1 MKLLSSFL
9 TIYCLICILSLQKS
23 SADTAQVMPRG
34 MHRVELQNKFWFPI
48 TQGYNTDGQKIDLGS
63 AYTVSL
69 DSNGLAALAAL
80 EKAAGMASG
89 SASLGHTDIDMTM
102 NYNDVI
108 LYYQYG
114 LTDKLTI
121 GAEIPY
127 YWQWTDVKRA
137 TVNTENATV
146 GFNPSGQDPL
156 FLPIAAGGVVDGD
169 MAMELLQGQLEQLG
183 YQRIEDWSDNG
194 FGDIRAG
201 FRYQYL
207 ENNPYR
213 LAVTG
218 GLTLPTGAVDDPDS
232 FVDIEFGEGA
242 WGFFVHSNN
251 DYTGISNLILNLTLR
266 YEHYLTS
273 SQDRRMPESATSFLS
288 VRTESIR
295 VQLGD
300 KVECEISSVY
310 NFSEA
315 VTAELMYRYAYQGD
329 DSVSGGSDYD
339 YSVFSEDTF
348 REEHVGRIGLSYSTI
363 PAFKRDDFG
372 LPLVASVEYRDR
384 FAGKNVSVSRYIRL
398 KVAIF
403 F

>member
-1 MKLLSSFL
+1 VLNSRINSGFQL
-9 TIYCLICILSLQKS
+9 
-23 SADTAQVMPRG
+23 P
-34 MHRVELQNKFWFPI
+34 
-48 TQGYNTDGQKIDLGS
+48 QGYNTDGQKIDLGS

-232 FVDIEFGEGA
+232 FVDIEFGEG
-242 WGFFVHSNN
+242 GL
-251 DYTGISNLILNLTLR
+251 GLLC
-266 YEHYLTS
+266 
-273 SQDRRMPESATSFLS
+273 SF
-288 VRTESIR
+288 E
-295 VQLGD
+295 
-300 KVECEISSVY
+300 
-310 NFSEA
+310 
-315 VTAELMYRYAYQGD
+315 
-329 DSVSGGSDYD
+329 
-339 YSVFSEDTF
+339 
-348 REEHVGRIGLSYSTI
+348 
-363 PAFKRDDFG
+363 
-372 LPLVASVEYRDR
+372 
-384 FAGKNVSVSRYIRL
+384 
-398 KVAIF
+398 
-403 F
+403 